1 MRNNFDFVICG
12 HIHQP
17 VIKKVKS
24 KSKSVIYLNSGDWI
38 ENMTA
43 LEYNNKKWSI
53 FNYNS
58 ELFQNN
64 VEDHDYK
71 DIKTLFSDLVKDI
84 TITT

>member
-1 MRNNFDFVICG
+1 
-12 HIHQP
+12 
-17 VIKKVKS
+17 
-24 KSKSVIYLNSGDWI
+24 
-38 ENMTA
+38 MTA

-71 DIKTLFSDLVKDI
+71 DIKTLFSDLVEDI